1 MGLFEDLLK
10 CLEDLCKLY
19 EQKQSIRVEKGLH
32 NVAHSAYCLYKSA
45 EQ

>member
-10 CLEDLCKLY
+10 CLDDLCKLY
-19 EQKQSIRVEKGLH
+19 EQKHSTRVEKEFH
-32 NVAHSAYCLYKSA
+32 NVAHSAYYLYKTA

>member
-19 EQKQSIRVEKGLH
+19 EQKLSIRIEKGLH
-32 NVAHSAYCLYKSA
+32 TVAPSAYYLYKSA
-45 EQ
+45 EL